1 LAYNSDLDKAKKV
14 LEGAALKLAETPA
27 MKSGLIGK
35 PEIWGIQALA
45 GEEVVFRMVQQVRPS
60 KKEALTRA
68 LRAEVKTAL
77 DKAGIKLS
85 LPDQKSRAKSK

>member
-1 LAYNSDLDKAKKV
+1 
-14 LEGAALKLAETPA
+14 

-35 PEIWGIQALA
+35 PEVWGIQALA
-45 GEEVVFRMVQQVRPS
+45 GEEIIFRLVQQVRPS
-60 KKEALTRA
+60 KKDALTRA